1 MAFTRLKYS
10 ARYDFFVKLEMV
22 LNKNFRWYS
31 NSFQQRSYKLKSD
44 FAVDVVREATSPRL
58 NPVRSA
64 TFCAI
69 ILTYALSFLS
79 PLCGTG
85 VSHGQ
90 SVSRIMSSGDIFGR
104 TSAIPAF
111 L

>member
-10 ARYDFFVKLEMV
+10 ARYDFFVKLEIV
-22 LNKNFRWYS
+22 LNKNLLWDS
-31 NSFQQRSYKLKSD
+31 NSFQPCSHKLKSD
-44 FAVDVVREATSPRL
+44 FAVDVVREATSSRL
-58 NPVRSA
+58 IPVSSA

-69 ILTYALSFLS
+69 MLTYELSFLS

-90 SVSRIMSSGDIFGR
+90 SVSRIMSSGDIFGS